1 MVTTGYTDCSY
12 VKLQQSVKMTFFLQI
27 VFTPVFNTFLNT
39 WRVGKYNCKW
49 PVEYFLSLLP
59 CSDCWHTHCFSLVF
73 SFEYNRILP
82 FFDATLFSYYET
94 FFCSSWTCYVHQQ
107 QEFSGKIYGGIY
119 CGWIS
124 ISIKNTHIVNYYTS
138 YYQRYS
144 ITRKQGNDLPYLVTN

>member
-12 VKLQQSVKMTFFLQI
+12 VKLQQSVKMTFFLQV

-82 FFDATLFSYYET
+82 FFGATPFSYYEI
-94 FFCSSWTCYVHQQ
+94 FFSVHR
-107 QEFSGKIYGGIY
+107 G
-119 CGWIS
+119 
-124 ISIKNTHIVNYYTS
+124 
-138 YYQRYS
+138 
-144 ITRKQGNDLPYLVTN
+144 LVTYINNRNFPAKFTVDEYLFRLRTHTLLTIIRHITNVTPLRENKEMICHIL